1 MGEEAHPAKKLP
13 VRVFNPAI
21 DDGLVTEVV
30 LKLEDVQSDHQSG
43 VDGRGTFSWD
53 VGWMER
59 LLELLPIDFV
69 GEADQ
74 GVIGINDGD
83 EPLKPL
89 KATSSNRSS
98 SPSLIPI
105 TPWSA
110 SPTKSI
116 GNSSRSLSI
125 QPMSQE
131 KVPLP
136 STPD

>member
-1 MGEEAHPAKKLP
+1 MGKEAHPAKKLP

-21 DDGLVTEVV
+21 DDGLVAEVV

-59 LLELLPIDFV
+59 LLELMPIDFV

-83 EPLKPL
+83 ELRFEEVAL
-89 KATSSNRSS
+89 SGLRGLGQHAVSQIFVDFDHNFEQ
-98 SPSLIPI
+98 
-105 TPWSA
+105 
-110 SPTKSI
+110 KSC
-116 GNSSRSLSI
+116 R
-125 QPMSQE
+125 
-131 KVPLP
+131 KVFISHCP
-136 STPD
+136 STLC

>member
-21 DDGLVTEVV
+21 NDGLVAEVV

-43 VDGRGTFSWD
+43 VDGRGTFSRD

-59 LLELLPIDFV
+59 ILELLPIDFV

-83 EPLKPL
+83 KLRFEEVALSGLRGLGQHAVSQVFGDFTTTLEQKSWRKMTL
-89 KATSSNRSS
+89 SYC
-98 SPSLIPI
+98 SPELC
-105 TPWSA
+105 
-110 SPTKSI
+110 
-116 GNSSRSLSI
+116 
-125 QPMSQE
+125 
-131 KVPLP
+131 
-136 STPD
+136 